1 MLCKK
6 RSIHHHNS
14 VVAAA
19 RDLVR
24 GAVSPDV
31 TSRTQEALAPGI
43 RAPLSGRRLD
53 AGIRLIDLERR
64 ARFARLS
71 FEIV

>member
-1 MLCKK
+1 MPCEKK
-6 RSIHHHNS
+6 SIHHQNI

-24 GAVSPDV
+24 GAEPWRV
-31 TSRTQEALAPGI
+31 THRRLEVLAPDI
-43 RAPLSGRRLD
+43 LASTPGRRLD
-53 AGIRLIDLERR
+53 GGIKLIDLERR

-71 FEIV
+71 SEFV